1 MAVMTHAAWLLL
13 IPAAAAGGWLAGRR
27 GGEIKGGARVSRLS
41 TTYFRGLNYLLNEQQ
56 DKAIEIFLQIAE
68 VDKDTIETQFA
79 LGHLFRRRGEVDRAI
94 RLHQSL
100 VARNGL
106 SEEQKTRAVLALGE
120 DYMRAGLLDRAE
132 TLFTDLVQMGVHAP
146 QALRQLIAIY
156 QAERDWDKAIANATQ
171 YEQTSGEPMGK
182 TIAHFHCELAEKAR
196 LENRID
202 TAREQIGLA
211 YSADSNSV
219 RAGVIEGRLELA
231 EGNDAGAIRAFE
243 RVARHDI
250 DYLPEIL
257 SALLGCYEKRDDGAR
272 ARSFLQ
278 EMIEHYPGVSPVLA
292 LAQLIQRD
300 EGIDAAQGFLAK
312 QLQQRPSIRGEA
324 ALIDLSLGN
333 PSDDPAESL
342 RILKQI
348 TDQLVVRTTSYRC
361 QRCGFGARAHHWQC
375 PSCKHWGSI
384 KPLLNAAGD

>member
-1 MAVMTHAAWLLL
+1 MMTNAAWLLL
-13 IPAAAAGGWLAGRR
+13 IPAAAAIGWLAGRR

-41 TTYFRGLNYLLNEQQ
+41 NTYFRGLNYLLTEQQ
-56 DKAIEIFLQIAE
+56 DQAIEIFLQIAE
-68 VDKDTIETQFA
+68 VDKDTVETQFA

-156 QAERDWDKAIANATQ
+156 QAERDWHKAIEHALR

-182 TIAHFHCELAEKAR
+182 VIAHFHCELAEKAR
-196 LENRID
+196 LENRNEQ
-202 TAREQIGLA
+202 ARQRIAEA
-211 YSADSNSV
+211 YSADSHCV
-219 RAGVIEGRLELA
+219 RAGVIEGRLELS
-231 EGNDAGAIRAFE
+231 EGNDAAAIRAFE

-250 DYLPEIL
+250 DYLPEIM
-257 SALLGCYEKRDDGAR
+257 APLLACYERRGELAR
-272 ARSFLQ
+272 ARGFLQ
-278 EMIEHYPGVSPVLA
+278 EMIEHYPGISPVLA
-292 LAQLIQRD
+292 LAQMIQRD
-300 EGIDAAQGFLAK
+300 EDVGAAQQFLAR
-312 QLQQRPSIRGEA
+312 QLQQRPSVRGEA
-324 ALIDLSLGN
+324 AFIDLSLEN
-333 PSDDPAESL
+333 PANDADESL
-342 RILKQI
+342 RTLKQI
-348 TDQLVVRTTSYRC
+348 TDQLVVRTNSYRC

-375 PSCKHWGSI
+375 PSCKQWGTI
-384 KPLLNAAGD
+384 KPLLSAVGD